1 MGVLSPDGGFFMTGI
16 IGGVLGAFG
25 LSASAG
31 LNAYIPLLVVSLL
44 AKFTNLIELNGTW
57 AALESWWMIG
67 ALTVL
72 GIVEFV
78 ADKVPAV
85 DQVNDAI
92 QTFIRPVAGAILFA
106 SSAKAITDI
115 HPVLSMICGLLV
127 AGSVHA
133 AKSFV
138 ARPAVEVTTA
148 GLGVPVMST
157 IEDVTATVVSVL
169 AVALPFLMVVLVFL
183 MIWLVSAVFR
193 GRRRKREEQV

>member
-1 MGVLSPDGGFFMTGI
+1 MTGI

-44 AKFTNLIELNGTW
+44 ARFTNLIQLDGRWE
-57 AALESWWMIG
+57 ALQSWWMIG
-67 ALTVL
+67 LLAVL
-72 GIVEFV
+72 GLVEFV

-92 QTFIRPVAGAILFA
+92 QSFIRPVAGAILFA

-115 HPVLSMICGLLV
+115 HPVLSMACGLLV
-127 AGSVHA
+127 AGSVNA
-133 AKSFV
+133 VKSFV

-148 GLGVPVMST
+148 GLGVPVMSGLEDILAT
-157 IEDVTATVVSVL
+157 IVSVL
-169 AVALPFLMVVLVFL
+169 SVALPILMVIFVFLMV
-183 MIWLVSAVFR
+183 WLISAIFS
-193 GRRRKREEQV
+193 RRKKKREESI

>member
-1 MGVLSPDGGFFMTGI
+1 MTEI

-44 AKFTNLIELNGTW
+44 ARFTNLIQLDGSW

-67 ALTVL
+67 LLAVL
-72 GIVEFV
+72 GLVEFV

-115 HPVLSMICGLLV
+115 HPVLSMACGLLV

-138 ARPAVEVTTA
+138 ARPLVEASTA
-148 GLGVPVMST
+148 GLGVPVMSSLEDIVAT
-157 IEDVTATVVSVL
+157 IVSVL
-169 AVALPFLMVVLVFL
+169 SVALPILMVIFVFL
-183 MIWLVSAVFR
+183 MIWLISAIFS
-193 GRRRKREEQV
+193 RRKNKREESI

>member
-1 MGVLSPDGGFFMTGI
+1 MTEI

-44 AKFTNLIELNGTW
+44 ARFTNLIQLDGRW

-67 ALTVL
+67 LLAVL
-72 GIVEFV
+72 GLIEFV

-115 HPVLSMICGLLV
+115 HPVLSMACGLLV

-133 AKSFV
+133 AKSLV
-138 ARPAVEVTTA
+138 ARPTVEVTTA
-148 GLGVPVMST
+148 GLGVPVMSGLEDIIAT
-157 IEDVTATVVSVL
+157 IVSVL
-169 AVALPFLMVVLVFL
+169 SVALPLLMVVFVFL
-183 MIWLVSAVFR
+183 MIWLISAIFS
-193 GRRRKREEQV
+193 RRKKKREESIE